1 MKSLVIFSAVVAALF
16 LISPGAGAVQF
27 GPDSA
32 KITNPYLPFGIGSWS
47 FSKGIGSNWNT
58 RIFYIHAIDT
68 ETVSGAK
75 IGAQVFNNVKALKV
89 NIAETD
95 DGGSNEHEFFTF
107 SFAQDTDG
115 NVWALKIYSHME
127 DITALLGGQYFQS
140 MFMPAV
146 PAVGLPAGI
155 TLPEDSYNYCRIVQ
169 VDIASFSTTFGTY
182 ENCIKANCYHDDP
195 ADPGDTEVDYYC
207 YGVGI
212 VRGYDEVNPG
222 DVMDLKEYGTAAVKS
237 VVIIPLTD

>member
-1 MKSLVIFSAVVAALF
+1 MRSLVVFSAVVAALL
-16 LISPGAGAVQF
+16 LISPSASAVQF

-32 KITNPYLPFGIGSWS
+32 KITNPYLPVDVGSWR
-47 FSKGIGSNWNT
+47 FSKGVGSNWNT
-58 RIFYIHAIDT
+58 RIFYIDAIDT

-89 NIAETD
+89 NVAITD
-95 DGGSNEHEFFTF
+95 DGGSNEHEFHTI

-115 NVWALKIYSHME
+115 NVWVLKIYSHMD
-127 DITALLGGQYFQS
+127 DITALLGGPYFQS

-155 TLPEDSYNYCRIVQ
+155 TLPEDAYNYCRIVQ
-169 VDIASFSTTFGTY
+169 VGINSLTTTYGTY
-182 ENCIKANCYHDDP
+182 QNCIKANCYHNDP
-195 ADPGDTEVDYYC
+195 ADPGDTEVEYNC

-212 VRGYDEVNPG
+212 VRSYDEVNPG
-222 DVMDLKEYGTAAVKS
+222 DVMDLKEYGETSVKRA
-237 VVIIPLTD
+237 VVIPLMD

>member
-1 MKSLVIFSAVVAALF
+1 MKSLVVFSAAVAVLL
-16 LISPGAGAVQF
+16 LISPSAGAVQF

-32 KITNPYLPFGIGSWS
+32 KITNPYLPLKVGSWA
-47 FSKGIGSNWNT
+47 FSKGVGSNWNT
-58 RIFYIHAIDT
+58 QIFYIQAIDT
-68 ETVSGAK
+68 ETVDGVK

-89 NIAETD
+89 NVAETD
-95 DGGSNEHEFFTF
+95 DGGSNEHEFFTI

-115 NVWALKIYSHME
+115 NVWAVKVYSHMA
-127 DITALLGGQYFQS
+127 DITALLGGPYFQS

-155 TLPEDSYNYCRIVQ
+155 TLPEDGYNYCRIVQ
-169 VDIASFSTTFGTY
+169 VSISSLTTNFGTY
-182 ENCIKANCYHDDP
+182 QNCIKANCYHNDP

-212 VRGYDEVNPG
+212 VRGYNEVNPG
-222 DVMDLKEYGTAAVKS
+222 DVMDLKEYGEATVKRVAV
-237 VVIIPLTD
+237 IPLSD